1 MNKRFIL
8 VLVVMILFLGFSI
21 YQYVTVFHSELANA
35 YTIKPANG
43 HSWSEMECT
52 TGLCVTADNKVG
64 MGTDSPIEKL
74 SVVGNISATG
84 TIKATGNIS
93 TSGTLTATGDVC
105 SNGGTNCLSS
115 GTPSGAIMFFNL
127 ASCPS
132 GWTELTAAR
141 GRYLVGLTSGGT
153 LAGTAGTALT
163 NLENRAVGSHTHA
176 VTDPGHS
183 HTFTGLSSV
192 IGTYGPHSYSAYVN
206 SYTSVTTDSATT
218 GISIASSGS
227 VAGTNAPYLQL
238 LICQKN

>member
-163 NLENRAVGSHTHA
+163 NLENRAVVAVLAVVDQEVASNGSGSGVTHC
-176 VTDPGHS
+176 V
-183 HTFTGLSSV
+183 LSANFSV
-192 IGTYGPHSYSAYVN
+192 
-206 SYTSVTTDSATT
+206 
-218 GISIASSGS
+218 GS
-227 VAGTNAPYLQL
+227 VAYTIRHVSYS
-238 LICQKN
+238 